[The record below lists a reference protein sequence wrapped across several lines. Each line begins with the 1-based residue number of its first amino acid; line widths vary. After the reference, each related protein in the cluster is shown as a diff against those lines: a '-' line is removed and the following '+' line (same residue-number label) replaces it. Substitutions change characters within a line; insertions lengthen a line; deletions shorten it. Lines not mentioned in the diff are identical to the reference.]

1 MIIKPKILHICF
13 LLTII
18 AIAYLFGD
26 KYTYADIKDILSTLQ
41 NISAM
46 IFTIAGI
53 WLAYIYPAAV
63 SSIVKP
69 STITSIN
76 YHKETE
82 KDIERITLIVKTII
96 ISAIVIF
103 SIVII
108 NLTKPIFSNL
118 DFISLHKHVFCKLG
132 FFITALLVYLQIIA
146 LFSIIA
152 SNILFL
158 NDIHDKR
165 NKRELDKLR

>member
-1 MIIKPKILHICF
+1 MFSPNNYSYCLFVRRQIYVCRYKRYFIYLAKHFCNDLHYCR
-13 LLTII
+13 
-18 AIAYLFGD
+18 YL
-26 KYTYADIKDILSTLQ
+26 A
-41 NISAM
+41 
-46 IFTIAGI
+46 
-53 WLAYIYPAAV
+53 AYIYPAAV

-118 DFISLHKHVFCKLG
+118 ISFLHKHVFCK
-132 FFITALLVYLQIIA
+132 FD
-146 LFSIIA
+146 
-152 SNILFL
+152 FL
-158 NDIHDKR
+158 SPR
-165 NKRELDKLR
+165 Y

>member
-1 MIIKPKILHICF
+1 MFSKHKLVHFLIFSILIIV
-13 LLTII
+13 
-18 AIAYLFGD
+18 AILFGN

-69 STITSIN
+69 STVTNIN
-76 YHKETE
+76 YQDETK
-82 KDIERITLIVKTII
+82 KDIERITMIVKTII

-103 SIVII
+103 AIVFI
-108 NLTKPIFSNL
+108 NVTKPIFSNIN
-118 DFISLHKHVFCKLG
+118 FIISHKDIFGSIG

-146 LFSIIA
+146 LFTVIA

-158 NDIHDKR
+158 NDIHNIK
-165 NKRELDKLR
+165 NKRELSKLK